1 MKTVELVKVI
11 EDKLK
16 EKGALTTK
24 IGHACAVDAGF
35 NDLVLERFNK
45 ITTHSSSM
53 GKMYVLSFEPDLKGL
68 KQAIEV
74 YEKKKRPE
82 NRRKQGVVKNPTKVP
97 TNRLDVLAAHT
108 ELITSLFSPEFL
120 NKIDISP
127 SALSEQLEA
136 LALQFKPNNETPLEV
151 FRLVEKRDGQFV
163 GLVISPQDLSLKVAV
178 TAAATHAFP
187 NPLTSF
193 YEDKFEPF
201 AFNVQAEKHHLQ
213 FMEKIGFEHYPMAH
227 NNLQVFRIVFD
238 CYNVEG
244 FPFDIF
250 AKSGRTQIRFVNE
263 LMALLFICLG
273 SDISSKSSID
283 RDTEYQ
289 VVDVPEIPGLGTVKD
304 VRLYEAERYFSD
316 PFFDFSMRFGP
327 QMMQD
332 DDGNE
337 FMVAAAL
344 SSVFPFLFKDELD
357 KGWQHHPIVYEA
369 GK

>member
-11 EDKLK
+11 EDQIKS
-16 EKGALTTK
+16 KGALTTK
-24 IGHACAVDAGF
+24 IGYACAVDAAF
-35 NDLVLERFNK
+35 HNLVLERFNK

-68 KQAIEV
+68 KSAIEV

-82 NRRKQGVVKNPTKVP
+82 NRRKQEVVKNPIKVP
-97 TNRLDVLAAHT
+97 MNRLDVLAAHA
-108 ELITSLFSPEFL
+108 ELMQSLFSREFL
-120 NKIDISP
+120 NKMDVSP
-127 SALSEQLEA
+127 RALSEQLEA
-136 LALQFKPNNETPLEV
+136 LAQRFKPNNETPLDV
-151 FRLVEKRDGQFV
+151 FRLVEKRDSQFV

-178 TAAATHAFP
+178 TSAATHAFP

-193 YEDKFEPF
+193 YEDKFDPF

-213 FMEKIGFEHYPMAH
+213 FMEKIGFEQYPMAH
-227 NNLQVFRIVFD
+227 NNLQVFRILFD

-263 LMALLFICLG
+263 LISLLYICFG
-273 SDISSKSSID
+273 SDIFSKSLID
-283 RDTEYQ
+283 RDAEYQ
-289 VVDVPEIPGLGTVKD
+289 VIEVPEIPGLGTVND
-304 VRLYEAERYFSD
+304 VRLYEMERYFAD
-316 PFFDFSMRFGP
+316 PFFDFSVRVGP
-327 QMMQD
+327 QTMND

-337 FMVAAAL
+337 FMVAAVL
-344 SSVFPFLFKDELD
+344 SSVFPYLFKDELN
-357 KGWQHHPIVYEA
+357 KGWRLHPIVYEA